1 MLCWGNMDCQ
11 INSLSRAYLTFCGL
25 VKEGRVGVHV
35 GPKVP
40 PVTLLPKV
48 PLHDPEVVDTDC
60 GLEGNAK
67 GGGGLVGEVP
77 RSITDH
83 LMST

>member
-25 VKEGRVGVHV
+25 VKEGRVDVHV

-48 PLHDPEVVDTDC
+48 PLHDPEV
-60 GLEGNAK
+60 EGNAK